1 MPADMSDNVRSGE
14 PDGGRGHP
22 DVVAAPGVA
31 TVAGVRD
38 ERSHKI
44 SLTHVSKTYGSGP
57 GSVRAVDDVNLEVRV
72 GEFICIVGP
81 SGCGK
86 TTVLRMIA
94 DLEPLSEGQIAIA
107 HHDPARAL
115 TTVIFQEDSIL
126 PWMSV
131 RKNVSFGPRMR
142 GVPKSAY
149 RGLVEELI
157 AKVGLTKFA
166 DALPHQ
172 LSGGMKQRVS
182 IARAVANDP
191 EILLMDEPFA
201 ALDEQNRLI
210 LQEELLRI
218 WGETRKTV
226 VFITHSIDEAVF
238 LSDRVVVMSS
248 RPGRI
253 MADIQVPF
261 SRPRTLHELRVHPE
275 FGALT
280 GCIWR
285 LLRDEVRAA
294 EA

>member
-1 MPADMSDNVRSGE
+1 MPADMSDIGRGDH
-14 PDGGRGHP
+14 PDGPWGHP
-22 DVVAAPGVA
+22 GVGAVQAVVTSSGQ
-31 TVAGVRD
+31 GSSR
-38 ERSHKI
+38 RKL
-44 SLTHVSKTYGSGP
+44 SLTHVSKTYGSGAAA
-57 GSVRAVDDVNLEVRV
+57 VRAVDDVTIEVEV

-94 DLEPLSEGQIAIA
+94 DLEPLTEGEITIA
-107 HHDPARAL
+107 HHDPTRAL

-142 GVPKSAY
+142 HVPKSAY
-149 RGLVEELI
+149 RDLVEELI

-182 IARAVANDP
+182 IARAFANDP

-218 WGETRKTV
+218 WGETKKTV

-238 LSDRVVVMSS
+238 LSDRVLVMSA

-253 MADIQVPF
+253 MADIRVPF
-261 SRPRTLHELRVHPE
+261 DRPRTLHELRVDPA

-280 GCIWR
+280 GRIWR
-285 LLRDEVRAA
+285 LLRDEVRKA
-294 EA
+294 EV

>member
-1 MPADMSDNVRSGE
+1 MPADMSDNDRDGD
-14 PDGGRGHP
+14 PDGGRDHP
-22 DVVAAPGVA
+22 GAGPAQGVV
-31 TVAGVRD
+31 TVANGQGG
-38 ERSHKI
+38 RSRKLAL
-44 SLTHVSKTYGSGP
+44 SHVSKIYGSGP
-57 GSVRAVDDVNLEVRV
+57 GAVRAVDDVNIEVKV
-72 GEFICIVGP
+72 GEFICVVGP

-94 DLEPLSEGQIAIA
+94 DLEPLTEGEIAIT
-107 HHDPARAL
+107 HHDPTRAL

-149 RGLVEELI
+149 RDLVEELI

-182 IARAVANDP
+182 IARAFANDP

-218 WGETRKTV
+218 WGETKKTV

-238 LSDRVVVMSS
+238 LSDRVLVMSS

-253 MADIQVPF
+253 MADIGVPF
-261 SRPRTLHELRVHPE
+261 GRPRALHELRVHPE

-280 GCIWR
+280 GRIWQ
-285 LLRDEVRAA
+285 LLRDEVRKA

>member
-1 MPADMSDNVRSGE
+1 MSDNVRSGE

-182 IARAVANDP
+182 IARAFANDP

-294 EA
+294 